1 MGGVK
6 APGAHRPPGH
16 AIGPRPSRAALLL
29 PAAPAALLVVWR
41 VSRQQCTGRGGADTL
56 VVGRRHGSGRRR
68 TATGTGLRTAP
79 SILSRRTTGCRA
91 CSSSRPCSRGGWWAP
106 RRAPSAPHLSTPPST
121 SAPAGSPAGAHGTAG
136 GCAPAWPSRRCRSP
150 LCRTRPWSQTSGEA
164 LGETTRCRG
173 HLRQLENPRG
183 EHWKIGTRAAAEGV
197 SRPSARDQFRPCIR
211 DTLTPYPRRRATRL
225 HAMLR
230 QRGSPGAAVQVRRH
244 HGPARAHSRAR
255 TFSPCARTWR
265 DRSCRGGGIAGVRGR
280 ADHRS
285 GAPRQSVCRRAR
297 KQPVSEAS
305 RQLWLRV
312 ADAQRLPFTGCRV
325 GLPQRNTRWALMRL
339 PHRLVKTGG
348 QRVTPARDA
357 AVPGAGCEGVAVHP
371 CGVAGGRDQV
381 RAGRSGNTRSR
392 SQTAHARATSPC
404 PSGCCDSGRAR
415 PRDRHR
421 GTRPATSRRT
431 RH

>member
-1 MGGVK
+1 MAVTPSPRRLFAVGWLRPHETDRSQRPARTPVSHLRAVSAPLDCRLFCRRFAVGGTRPHDPTGSQRPARTPRGGFPRRRACPRAHVWRGGGGDAAVHGGGGPGSKLLLEGPSRNTFAVCSCGADLRMGGVK

-183 EHWKIGTRAAAEGV
+183 EHWKIGTRAAARGV
-197 SRPSARDQFRPCIR
+197 HQE
-211 DTLTPYPRRRATRL
+211 TVRRRA
-225 HAMLR
+225 A
-230 QRGSPGAAVQVRRH
+230 
-244 HGPARAHSRAR
+244 
-255 TFSPCARTWR
+255 
-265 DRSCRGGGIAGVRGR
+265 
-280 ADHRS
+280 
-285 GAPRQSVCRRAR
+285 
-297 KQPVSEAS
+297 
-305 RQLWLRV
+305 
-312 ADAQRLPFTGCRV
+312 
-325 GLPQRNTRWALMRL
+325 
-339 PHRLVKTGG
+339 
-348 QRVTPARDA
+348 ARD
-357 AVPGAGCEGVAVHP
+357 
-371 CGVAGGRDQV
+371 GRPPP
-381 RAGRSGNTRSR
+381 RA
-392 SQTAHARATSPC
+392 
-404 PSGCCDSGRAR
+404 
-415 PRDRHR
+415 
-421 GTRPATSRRT
+421 
-431 RH
+431 